1 MRFAPFTPKCVC
13 RMNDMGSTASSS
25 VHRELPAPAPARI
38 DARPLILHVVYRFD
52 TGGLENG
59 VVNLINHMDEG
70 AYRHAVMA
78 LTEVTDFA
86 KRIRR
91 SDVEFISLNKSPG
104 HGLPHYARW
113 RREILRLQPAIVHTR
128 NLGALEMQVPAAL
141 AGVRAR
147 IHGEHGRDMSDP
159 HGTVR
164 KYQWVRRVYS
174 PFVHRYISLSQDLAN
189 YLTGPVG
196 IGAHRVSQVYNGV
209 DISRFCPVVAA
220 RSGSTAQPDPIPGC
234 PFNPAQHLIIGTVG
248 RLQAEKDQLTLVRAF
263 AQALRQ
269 WPNLRPTL
277 RLAVV
282 GDGPLRAAVE
292 AETAGLGVQNEVW
305 LAGTRSEVPTVLRGL
320 HAFVLPSRAEGI
332 SNTIL
337 EAMATGLPV
346 LATAVGGNPELVVQ
360 GQTGLLVPAGDP
372 TAMANALLDLRD
384 AQRRTALGHAGR
396 RRVEAHF
403 SLQAMVGRYQ
413 AIYDEFLT

>member
-1 MRFAPFTPKCVC
+1 MHRATP
-13 RMNDMGSTASSS
+13 TAGRS
-25 VHRELPAPAPARI
+25 
-38 DARPLILHVVYRFD
+38 PLVLHVVYRFD

-59 VVNLINHMDEG
+59 VVNLINHMEEG

-86 KRIRR
+86 KRIQRP
-91 SDVEFISLNKSPG
+91 DVEFISLRKPPG
-104 HGLPHYARW
+104 QGLPHYAAW
-113 RREILRLQPAIVHTR
+113 RRELLRLKPEIVHTR

-141 AGVRAR
+141 AGVKAR

-164 KYQWVRRVYS
+164 KYQWVRRAYS
-174 PFVHRYISLSQDLAN
+174 PFVHRYIALSQDLAN

-196 IGAHRVSQVYNGV
+196 IGNNRVSQVYNGV
-209 DISRFCPVVAA
+209 DNSRFGPVAGEGGGLQA
-220 RSGSTAQPDPIPGC
+220 HPDPIAGC

-248 RLQAEKDQLTLVRAF
+248 RLQAEKDQVTLVRAF
-263 AQALRQ
+263 AQALHQR
-269 WPNLRPTL
+269 PELRPML

-292 AETAGLGVQNEVW
+292 AEVAALGVQSEVW
-305 LAGTRSEVPTVLRGL
+305 LAGTRSDVPTVLRGL
-320 HAFVLPSRAEGI
+320 HAFALPSRAEGI

-372 TAMANALLDLRD
+372 TAMAAALLDLCD
-384 AQRRTALGHAGR
+384 AQRRAAMGRAGR
-396 RRVEAHF
+396 QRVEAQF

-413 AIYDEFLT
+413 AIYDEMLRCPKA